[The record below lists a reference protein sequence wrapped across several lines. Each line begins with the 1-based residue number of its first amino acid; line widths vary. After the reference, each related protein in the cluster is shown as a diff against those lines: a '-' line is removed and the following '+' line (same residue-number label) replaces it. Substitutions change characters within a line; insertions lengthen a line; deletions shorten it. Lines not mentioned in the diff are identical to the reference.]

1 MVPLRSGVDLET
13 EGSFGNRV
21 EFILFDILSLN
32 SVGSELPQTS
42 PSI

>member
-1 MVPLRSGVDLET
+1 MVPLRSDADLET
-13 EGSFGNRV
+13 EGSFKNRV

-32 SVGSELPQTS
+32 FVGSELPQTS